1 MGFSRR
7 KKLLVS
13 ALTVALI
20 LFLVVPFLIPIPP
33 LKGTFPPEMLGKP
46 DSRFSLVNGLK
57 VHYKVYGEGEPVFML
72 MHGFGAYSFSFDP
85 VIEHLSRYG
94 TVIAFDRPA
103 FGFTERPVLDAW
115 EGPNPYTNEFAAD
128 LAVGLMD
135 ELGVDRAILVGH
147 SAGGAVA
154 VLTYYRHPER
164 VSALVLEDAAVYGGG
179 APWYIGL
186 FLWLPQ
192 VQRLGP
198 LLVRGIAGDS
208 GISTLY
214 LAWHDPSKITPD
226 LIEGYRRPLMAENW
240 DYALWQFTLAS
251 GRSGLESNLSKIS
264 VPVLVMTGSDDRIV
278 PPSNAIRL
286 AEEIP
291 GSRLVV
297 IPDCGHIPHEET
309 PQEFLDA
316 VVAFLRT
323 SVLAG
328 G

>member
-1 MGFSRR
+1 MKFSRR
-7 KKLLVS
+7 KKILIS
-13 ALTVALI
+13 ALAVILI
-20 LFLVVPFLIPIPP
+20 VFLVVPFLIPIPP
-33 LKGTFPPEMLGKP
+33 LTGTFPPDRLGKS
-46 DSRFSLVNGLK
+46 DSRFAEVNGIK
-57 VHYKVYGEGEPVFML
+57 VHYKIYGTGEPVIIL

-85 VIEHLSRYG
+85 VIRQLSEYG

-103 FGFTERPVLDAW
+103 FGFTERPILDTW
-115 EGPNPYTNEFAAD
+115 GGPNPYTNEFAAD

-135 ELGVDRAILVGH
+135 ELGVDKAILVGH

-154 VLTYYRHPER
+154 ILTYYRHPER

-208 GISTLY
+208 GVSTIY
-214 LAWHDPSKITPD
+214 LAWHDDSKITPD
-226 LIEGYRRPLMAENW
+226 TIEGYRRPLMAEGW

-251 GRSGLESNLSKIS
+251 GRSDLKSNLSKIS
-264 VPVLVMTGSDDRIV
+264 VPVLIMTGSEDKIV
-278 PPSNAIRL
+278 PPANAVRL
-286 AEEIP
+286 SEDIP
-291 GSRLVV
+291 GSTLVV

-309 PQEFLDA
+309 PQEFLGA
-316 VVAFLRT
+316 VIAFLQ
-323 SVLAG
+323 SNSLAAD
-328 G
+328 

>member
-1 MGFSRR
+1 MKLSRS
-7 KKLLVS
+7 KKILISSLAVI
-13 ALTVALI
+13 LI

-33 LKGTFPPEMLGKP
+33 LTGTFPPDRLGKT
-46 DSRFSLVNGLK
+46 DSRFVEVNGIK
-57 VHYKVYGEGEPVFML
+57 VHYKMYGAGEPVIIL

-85 VIEHLSRYG
+85 VIRQLSEYG

-103 FGFTERPVLDAW
+103 FGFTERPILDAW
-115 EGPNPYTNEFAAD
+115 EGPNPYTNEFASD
-128 LAVGLMD
+128 LTVGLMD
-135 ELGVDRAILVGH
+135 ALGVDKAILVGH

-154 VLTYYRHPER
+154 ILTYYRHPER
-164 VSALVLEDAAVYGGG
+164 VSALILEDAAVYGGG

-208 GISTLY
+208 GISAIY
-214 LAWHDPSKITPD
+214 LAWHDDSKITPD
-226 LIEGYRRPLMAENW
+226 TIEGYRRPLMAEGW

-251 GRSGLESNLSKIS
+251 GRSDLKSNLSKIS
-264 VPVLVMTGSDDRIV
+264 VPVLVITGSEDKIV
-278 PPSNAIRL
+278 PPANAARL
-286 AEEIP
+286 AEDIL
-291 GSRLVV
+291 GSTLVV

-316 VVAFLRT
+316 VIAFLK
-323 SVLAG
+323 SNGLAAD
-328 G
+328 